1 MAGVYL
7 HVPFCKKKCS
17 YCDFFS
23 VGQGKMDIPFADLV
37 LSELK
42 LRSSN
47 ISDKVVKTIYFGGG
61 TPSLLP
67 ASDIQK
73 IILGLHDFFNV
84 DLNAE
89 ITIEVNPDDVTKGLA
104 QQYKDIGVNRVSIG
118 VQSFNDDELDFL
130 GRRHDA
136 KASIEAIRIFKD
148 VGISNISIDLVYG
161 LPNSTLSSWEQ
172 TLAMAL
178 DLDVQHLSCYHLTYE
193 EGTPLTRMVAKGYI
207 VPLDEDVSKAQFDLL
222 RYMTAA
228 NGFIHYEIS
237 NLAKPGFISKHNSG
251 YWLNEEY
258 LGLGPSAHS
267 YNRAIRWWNPASIT
281 EWKNVIENNILK
293 LNKEDI
299 DDVTRFNEMLITRL
313 RTIWGINLK
322 EIANGFSN
330 EINNHLRNKIIP
342 LIGSKKLALE
352 NNVIFIPPEH
362 FLISDSIVSE
372 LLIV

>member
-1 MAGVYL
+1 MAGVYI

-17 YCDFFS
+17 YCDFFT
-23 VGQGKMDIPFADLV
+23 VGQGKMDIPFAHLV

-73 IILGLHDFFNV
+73 IIFGIHDFFNV
-84 DLNAE
+84 ELNAE
-89 ITIEVNPDDVTKGLA
+89 ITIEVNPDDVTKSLA

-148 VGISNISIDLVYG
+148 VGISNISIDLIYG

-178 DLDVQHLSCYHLTYE
+178 DMDVQHLSCYHLTYE
-193 EGTPLTRMVAKGYI
+193 EGTPLTRKVAKGNI
-207 VPLDEDVSKAQFDLL
+207 VPLDEEVSKAQFDLL
-222 RYMTAA
+222 RGLATS

-237 NLAKPGFISKHNSG
+237 NLAKPGFISRHNSG

-281 EWKNVIENNILK
+281 DWKSVIENNILK

-322 EIANGFSN
+322 DIANGFSN

-362 FLISDSIVSE
+362 FFISDSIVSE